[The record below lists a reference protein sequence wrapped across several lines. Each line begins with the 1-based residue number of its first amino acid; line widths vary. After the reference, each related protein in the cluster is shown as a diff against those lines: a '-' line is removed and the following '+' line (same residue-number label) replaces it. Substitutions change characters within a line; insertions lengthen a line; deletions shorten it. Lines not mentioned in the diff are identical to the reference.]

1 MPERARTRYR
11 LGVIRPFPSFLRRG
25 LLLAALALAASPAG
39 CSKPDPQPAPVP
51 LIDLS
56 PVPAPAGLVAE
67 LFLPTPDAT
76 WAKARIAVGGPA
88 LFLPVN
94 AGTLVANLLGM
105 PVTAAQEIDGNVPV
119 LGAVVD
125 TGEGA
130 PPDASAEGAGA
141 ARQRARA
148 AIGIHVKDGD
158 RLVNLLTRGEGA
170 RFDWR
175 MDATTSITLIEP
187 KGTVP
192 PGVAT
197 NGSVG
202 AEAPSSAP
210 APPARGRA
218 VMGVLGNY
226 LLIGSVLED
235 LTTVGPYVA
244 RTMPKAPVPKEDLA
258 VEIPRAAIDGPILGA
273 ALGFWGKVRELAIA
287 PTVESWFAILG
298 DVERARVTVV
308 LDEAAHVRFTAT
320 PRAGSGAASKAV
332 SEAAVGDVK
341 PLLELPG
348 DALAGLL
355 VRERPEARGEG
366 VGQQVQGLV
375 RLLGQEVPEKE
386 REQITAALRAVAEA
400 RGDWFSAGLRWAGT
414 GPTAYARSAVSDE
427 EKLGKAIQDLVEL
440 AKVPSVKA
448 FLKQEG
454 LRVSSAKHVVERLP
468 GDARRV
474 RFERAEEKEKKG
486 AEAPAGDPAETL
498 PRAIDLVYLL
508 EKGSLFAAA
517 GYEPDEAIR
526 RMVGAPEGERLGA
539 TPAFQAA
546 LGKLGEDTSFA
557 LVLDP
562 LRIVAMRS
570 GKPPQGDPT
579 PVVLAAGASKGGAE
593 ASGLWVRVDVP
604 TAVIREVV
612 RYRGAL

>member
-1 MPERARTRYR
+1 VPDRARTRYR

-25 LLLAALALAASPAG
+25 LLLAALAIAASPAG

-56 PVPAPAGLVAE
+56 PVPAPVGLVAE

-130 PPDASAEGAGA
+130 RPDASAEGAGA

-187 KGTVP
+187 KG
-192 PGVAT
+192 A
-197 NGSVG
+197 
-202 AEAPSSAP
+202 AP
-210 APPARGRA
+210 AGSAAGSAAPEAAPTPSQRGRA

-273 ALGFWGKVRELAIA
+273 ALGFWGTVRELAIA
-287 PTVESWFAILG
+287 PTVESWLAILG

-308 LDEAAHVRFTAT
+308 LDEAAHVRFAAT

-366 VGQQVQGLV
+366 VGRQVQGLV

-386 REQITAALRAVAEA
+386 REQMTAALRAVAEA

-448 FLKQEG
+448 FLEQEG

-474 RFERAEEKEKKG
+474 RFERTEEKGKEKKE

-546 LGKLGEDTSFA
+546 LGALGGDTSFA

-562 LRIVAMRS
+562 LRIVATRS

-593 ASGLWVRVDVP
+593 ASGLWVRLDVP